1 VFWAVVM
8 LVGAAALVFLGAA
21 YFVGRSERR
30 AVLDAVV
37 EQVKTVAERRPNQR
51 VVDLHWK
58 HGRVVRRVWIAW
70 DRYPAVI
77 GGKTLIGRYRP
88 SSVVWATKPD

>member
-1 VFWAVVM
+1 VFWTVVM

-30 AVLDAVV
+30 ALPDAVV

-51 VVDLHWK
+51 VVDLHLK
-58 HGRVVRRVWIAW
+58 DGRVVRRVGVAE
-70 DRYPAVI
+70 PAAATS
-77 GGKTLIGRYRP
+77 GEHGTDSGRG
-88 SSVVWATKPD
+88 